1 MTTKTTP
8 PAAMDR
14 RATKQAGGR
23 TSFSVRQALHVL
35 IAAATWLLF
44 FYWWG
49 IVLPQVRR
57 DEAVS
62 AALLIALSS
71 IATALLTAAWVRYN
85 LGIYRRKG
93 PRLQLTPAT
102 PPRDADPLGRKIVR
116 PDEGTLRAS
125 RVVVVAV
132 DGDMKTIEPGEAS

>member
-62 AALLIALSS
+62 AALLITLSS
-71 IATALLTAAWVRYN
+71 LATVLLTAVIAALSKDLRRYDFRN
-85 LGIYRRKG
+85 HAEVI
-93 PRLQLTPAT
+93 PRFPAKEPTPGRAGT
-102 PPRDADPLGRKIVR
+102 PIG
-116 PDEGTLRAS
+116 S
-125 RVVVVAV
+125 
-132 DGDMKTIEPGEAS
+132 